1 MTQDILHAF
10 PGAQPVSE
18 KINRNVKRAPAVSAR
33 ATVILLTMAFTDQS
47 RAAEASVPGVPQAEL
62 VQWEVG
68 LRQAGASPLEIKQFE
83 ELLHRQ
89 SAREY
94 FESAPPNFFASYLL
108 GVRQEARERAPDPI
122 FPDAAP
128 VRSCRSLRHVSI
140 ANATIET
147 VTVDSS
153 DDSCRVTVGV
163 SHPPAADHVRVFIA
177 LPERGWNGRFRGTG
191 GGGFSGGGESNLT
204 GSVARGYAAGAT
216 DTGHEGSSGSF
227 ALSATGRLN
236 WQEIRNYSFLGIH
249 DMTVVGKTLTEAFYG
264 RSPRHSYFVGGSTGG
279 RQGLMEVQ
287 RYPED
292 YDGVLSACPA
302 INWDR
307 AMPAAFWA
315 QVVMLRSRNFLP
327 KAKLDAATAA
337 AVASCDGLDS
347 VMDGVI
353 DDPSKCTFDPKSL
366 VRTQVGHLT
375 FTEADAEVI
384 RKVWEG
390 PRGHDGQ
397 FLWYGVARGSSL
409 SAVASTDGTP
419 LTGRPFI
426 LSLEYLKYFL
436 LKDPR
441 WNWKALAP
449 GEFERLFKQSIAE
462 FRAVIGTDDP
472 NLTRFRD
479 HGGKVIIIHGL
490 ADQIIPAQ
498 GTVDYYKR
506 VQQTMG
512 GSVRTAEFARL
523 FLVPG
528 VDHGFVGAGP
538 TPIGLTDAIIRWVED
553 GEPPERIIAKLPGR
567 GGTTIRARILCPYP
581 KTEKCVG

>member
-1 MTQDILHAF
+1 MTHDSLQAF
-10 PGAQPVSE
+10 PCAWLVSE
-18 KINRNVKRAPAVSAR
+18 KTSRDIKRAPAVTAC
-33 ATVILLTMAFTDQS
+33 ATAILLTMAFHDQS

-68 LRQAGASPLEIKQFE
+68 LRQAGASPLEVQQFE
-83 ELLHRQ
+83 ELLQRQ

-94 FESAPPNFFASYLL
+94 FESAPANFFASYLL
-108 GVRQEARERAPDPI
+108 GVRQEARERTPEPI
-122 FPDAAP
+122 FPHAAP
-128 VRSCRSLRHVSI
+128 VRSCRSLRDVSI
-140 ANATIET
+140 TNAIIEI
-147 VTVDSS
+147 VTVDPS

-163 SHPPAADHVRVFIA
+163 SHPPAADHVKVFIG

-191 GGGFSGGGESNLT
+191 GGGFGGGGESNLT
-204 GSVARGYAAGAT
+204 GPIARGYAVGAT

-227 ALSATGRLN
+227 ALSASGGLN
-236 WQEIRNYSFLGIH
+236 WQEIRDYSYLGIH

-307 AMPAAFWA
+307 AIPAAFWA
-315 QVVMLRSRNFLP
+315 QVVMLRSRNVLP

-337 AVASCDGLDS
+337 AVASCDGLDG

-353 DDPSKCTFDPKSL
+353 DDPGQCTFDPKSL
-366 VRTQVGHLT
+366 VGTRVGHST
-375 FTEADAEVI
+375 FTEADADVI

-409 SAVASTDGTP
+409 SAVARTDGNP

-426 LSLEYLKYFL
+426 LSLEYLQYFL
-436 LKDPR
+436 LRDR
-441 WNWKALAP
+441 SWNWTALAP
-449 GEFERLFKQSIAE
+449 GEFERLFKQSVEE

-506 VQQTMG
+506 MQQTMG
-512 GSVRTAEFARL
+512 GPVRTAQFARL

-538 TPIGLTDAIIRWVED
+538 TPTGLTDAIIRWVED
-553 GEPPERIIAKLPGR
+553 REPPARIIGELPGR
-567 GGTTIRARILCPYP
+567 GGTTVRTRILCTYP
-581 KTEKCVG
+581 KIAKCVG